1 MSNAV
6 SIARQRAC
14 VPGSPVNSITLYND
28 TERGAGLTIEIS
40 ILIDRDD
47 VEKDLLAVAVGVVVT
62 RSGVR
67 SC

>member
-6 SIARQRAC
+6 SIARQRARM
-14 VPGSPVNSITLYND
+14 PGSPVNSITLYNE
-28 TERGAGLTIEIS
+28 TERRAGLIIKIS

-47 VEKDLLAVAVGVVVT
+47 GEEYPLAIAVGVAVT
-62 RSGVR
+62 QSGAR